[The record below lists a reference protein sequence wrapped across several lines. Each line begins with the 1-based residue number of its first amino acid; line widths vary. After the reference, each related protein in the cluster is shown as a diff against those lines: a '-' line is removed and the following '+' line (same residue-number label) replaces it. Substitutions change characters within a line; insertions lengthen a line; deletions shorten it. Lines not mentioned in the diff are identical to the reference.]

1 MQYTIREELQKRILV
16 LDGAMGTQIQ
26 NYKLTEAD
34 YRGERFKDWP
44 SDLKGN
50 SELLTLTQPHIIQ
63 NIHRAYFEAGA
74 DIAETNTFN
83 AQRVSMADYG
93 MEALSYE
100 MNLTAARLARAVA
113 DEFTA
118 ANPAKPRFVAGAIG
132 PTNKT
137 ASISPDV
144 NNPGFRS
151 IGFDELVEAYTE
163 QLQGLVDGGV
173 DVLLVETI
181 FDTLNAKAALYAI
194 DKYFRDRKLAPLPI
208 MVSGTITD
216 NSGRTLSGQT
226 VEAFLYSMSH
236 LPLLSIG
243 LNCALGAKQMR
254 PHLQAL
260 AKASKYSISAHPNAG
275 LPNAFGEYDESPVM
289 MRAHVKDFLD
299 NNFVNIIGGCCGT
312 SPDHIREI
320 AAEAALHSPRPLPK
334 LEPILHL
341 SGLEP
346 VSITKQSNFVNVG
359 ERTNV
364 TGSKMFARLI
374 KSGDFDA
381 AVEVA
386 RQQVENGAQII
397 DVNFDEGMLD
407 SEASM
412 TRFLNLIASEPDI
425 ARVPVMIDSSKWSVI
440 EAGLKCVQGKA
451 IVNSIS
457 LKEGEERFR
466 YYAHQVRAYGA
477 AVIVMAFD
485 EQGQADSYERRI
497 EICQRAYNILVN
509 EVGFPAEDIIFDP
522 NILTVATGIEEHNN
536 YAIDF
541 IKATRW
547 IKENLPGA
555 KVSGGVSNISF
566 SFRGNDKVRE
576 AMHAAF
582 LYHAIQAGMDMGIV
596 NAGQIEV
603 YEEVDKVLLEHVEDV
618 LFNRRPD
625 ATERLI
631 QLAEQY
637 KGGSGKEA
645 AAKDESWRQQPVQER
660 LTHALVKGIDEY
672 IEIDVEEAR
681 HEFEKPLQ
689 VIEGPL
695 MAGMNVVGDLFG
707 AGKMFLPQVVKSA
720 RVMKKAVA
728 YLMPYLEAE
737 KLANP
742 DQNRQAKGK
751 ILMATVKGDV
761 HDIGKNIV
769 GVVLQCNNYEVV
781 DLGVMVS
788 CDKILAA
795 AEEHQVDVIGLSG
808 LITPSL
814 DEMVFVASEME
825 RLGIKKPLL
834 IGGATTSRAH
844 TAVKIAPVFSGTVV
858 HVLDASRSVPVVSSL
873 LSREQSE
880 SFATQ
885 TKAEYDKLR
894 EGYLSRGREKAM
906 LTLADARKNHFKI
919 DWSPAD
925 VVIPARPGIHEF
937 REYPLDTIANYIDWT
952 PFFQAWELHGKYPNL
967 LHDEIVGE
975 AATKLFADAQAM
987 LKTIIREKWLD
998 ARAVFGLFPANS
1010 EGDDIVIRTSPPAPL
1025 QGRGEQSRLEHIY
1038 TADPKFYGNI
1048 SPIAK
1053 SLRKEMT
1060 EAEAIIWKHVR
1071 NRQLGHK
1078 IRRQHIIGTYIV
1090 DFVCLPAKLVIEID
1104 GPVHDFQQEA
1114 DALRTQTLEAMGY
1127 QVVRYTNEE
1136 VLKNLKQVLENLTE
1150 TITSAI
1156 KNQSSSKE
1164 NINSPLPRRGAGGEA
1179 RFLTL
1184 RQQAKKAD
1192 HLPNLALADFIAPE
1206 SSDLQDHFGLFAVG
1220 IFGAEERVNA
1230 MKAAHDDYN
1239 AILLQSLSDR
1249 LAEAFAE
1256 HLHELVRKE
1265 YWAYEPQEQLSND
1278 DLIAEKYRG
1287 IRPAPGYP
1295 ACPDHLDKGTLWKV
1309 LEVEERIGLQLT
1321 QHYAMWPAAAVSG
1334 YYISHPQAKYFGV
1347 GKIDKDQVEDYAQR
1361 RGISL
1366 AEAEKWL
1373 SPSLNY

>member
-1 MQYTIREELQKRILV
+1 MQYKIQEELKKRILV

-50 SELLTLTQPHIIQ
+50 NELLSITQPQIIE

-93 MEALSYE
+93 MEAVSYE
-100 MNLTAARLARAVA
+100 LNLASAQLARKIA

-118 ANPAKPRFVAGAIG
+118 ANPAKPRFVAGAVG

-151 IGFDELVEAYTE
+151 ISFDELVEAYYE
-163 QLQGLVDGGV
+163 QIKGLVDGGV

-194 DKYFRDRKLAPLPI
+194 DKYFRDHKLVPLPI

-254 PHLQAL
+254 PHLQSL

-275 LPNAFGEYDESPVM
+275 LPNAFGEYDESPAM

-299 NNFVNIIGGCCGT
+299 NSFVNIIGGCCGT

-320 AAEAALHSPRPLPK
+320 AAEAALHPPRQKPL

-386 RQQVENGAQII
+386 RQQVENGAQVI
-397 DVNFDEGMLD
+397 DINFDEGMLD
-407 SEASM
+407 SEAAM
-412 TRFLNLIASEPDI
+412 TRFLNLIAAEPDI

-457 LKEGEERFR
+457 MKEGEERFR
-466 YYAHQVRAYGA
+466 YYAQQVRAYGA

-485 EQGQADSYERRI
+485 EQGQADSFERRI

-541 IKATRW
+541 IRATRW

-637 KGGSGKEA
+637 KGGPGKEA
-645 AAKDESWRQQPVQER
+645 AARDESWRLAPVQAR

-672 IEIDVEEAR
+672 IDVDVEEAR
-681 HEFEKPLQ
+681 HEFDKPLQ

-742 DQNRQAKGK
+742 EQNRQAKGK

-769 GVVLQCNNYEVV
+769 GVVLQCNNYDVV

-844 TAVKIAPVFSGTVV
+844 TAVKIAPVFGGTVV

-873 LSREQSE
+873 LSPEQSQN
-880 SFATQ
+880 FATQ

-906 LTLADARKNHFKI
+906 LSLTDARKNRFQI
-919 DWSPAD
+919 DWQPED
-925 VVIPARPGIHEF
+925 VVIPAQPGIHTF
-937 REYPLDTIANYIDWT
+937 REYPLQTIADYIDWT
-952 PFFQAWELHGKYPNL
+952 PFFQSWELHGKYPNL
-967 LHDEIVGE
+967 LHDEVIGE
-975 AATKLFADAQAM
+975 AATKLFADAQTM
-987 LKTIIREKWLD
+987 LKTILREKWLD
-998 ARAVFGLFPANS
+998 PRAVFGLFPATS
-1010 EGDDIVIRTSPPAPL
+1010 VGDDIVVNW
-1025 QGRGEQSRLEHIY
+1025 RG
-1038 TADPKFYGNI
+1038 
-1048 SPIAK
+1048 
-1053 SLRKEMT
+1053 
-1060 EAEAIIWKHVR
+1060 
-1071 NRQLGHK
+1071 LG
-1078 IRRQHIIGTYIV
+1078 G
-1090 DFVCLPAKLVIEID
+1090 D
-1104 GPVHDFQQEA
+1104 
-1114 DALRTQTLEAMGY
+1114 
-1127 QVVRYTNEE
+1127 
-1136 VLKNLKQVLENLTE
+1136 
-1150 TITSAI
+1150 
-1156 KNQSSSKE
+1156 
-1164 NINSPLPRRGAGGEA
+1164 A

-1192 HLPNLALADFIAPE
+1192 HLPNLALADFVAPKE
-1206 SSDLQDHFGLFAVG
+1206 TGLQDHIGLFAVG

-1256 HLHELVRKE
+1256 HLHERVRKE
-1265 YWAYEPQEQLSND
+1265 FWAYEPEEKLSND
-1278 DLIAEKYRG
+1278 DLINEKYRG

-1295 ACPDHLDKGTLWKV
+1295 ACPDHLDKGTIWQV
-1309 LEVEERIGLQLT
+1309 LDVENRIGLHLT
-1321 QHYAMWPAAAVSG
+1321 EHYAMWPAAAVSG
-1334 YYISHPQAKYFGV
+1334 YYLSHPQAKYFGV
-1347 GKIDKDQVEDYAQR
+1347 GKIDKDQVEDYAVR
-1361 RGISL
+1361 REISVE
-1366 AEAEKWL
+1366 EAEKWL
-1373 SPSLNY
+1373 SPILNY